1 MSLAIIL
8 KATSTMVAKAK
19 MDAIDMFVEYMRDK
33 IEVDDEFMELVKEF
47 KNTLKEDSV
56 ELAKP
61 KKAKEANGVV
71 EGKRPPTAYH
81 IFVRETSASLR
92 EEKPSMSKSEVQ
104 DEAKRLW
111 KEKKAAEPVSP
122 KAKGKK
128 KVAVSSD
135 SEPVNEEDASSD
147 EASVSADDSVV
158 QRIHEAAE
166 VAKTKVAKD
175 KVTKSKGKKKN
186 DMVKDMVDELTSD
199 E

>member
-19 MDAIDMFVEYMRDK
+19 MDAIDMFVEYMREK
-33 IEVDDEFMELVKEF
+33 IDIDEEFMELVKEF
-47 KNTLKEDSV
+47 KDTMKEESV

-81 IFVRETSASLR
+81 IFVRETSAALR
-92 EEKPSMSKSEVQ
+92 EEKPSMSKREVQ

-111 KEKKAAEPVSP
+111 NEKKAAMPVSP
-122 KAKGKK
+122 KGKGKGKGK

-135 SEPVNEEDASSD
+135 PEPVIEEDASSD
-147 EASVSADDSVV
+147 EASVTADDNVI
-158 QRIHEAAE
+158 QRI
-166 VAKTKVAKD
+166 KVAKD

-186 DMVKDMVDELTSD
+186 DMVKDMVDELTS
-199 E
+199 EE